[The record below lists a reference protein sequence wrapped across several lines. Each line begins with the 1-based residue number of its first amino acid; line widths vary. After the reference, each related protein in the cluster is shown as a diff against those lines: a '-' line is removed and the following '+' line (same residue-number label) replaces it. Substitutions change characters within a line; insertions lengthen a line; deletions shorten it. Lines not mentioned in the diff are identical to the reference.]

1 MAYTG
6 LAYGG
11 NAGVSP
17 PGETRTRQPYEDH
30 WANIRA
36 RSDYYES
43 PEGQREMYERSLQ
56 QQEQQRRMYDSQT
69 ARQSQERKYGVLSG
83 LVSGMGG
90 GFGGGMQPFGISV
103 GKTGQFTRS

>member
-69 ARQSQERKYGVLSG
+69 ARQSQERKYGVLDG
-83 LVSGMGG
+83 LIKKMGQG
-90 GFGGGMQPFGISV
+90 DGMQSLGFSV
-103 GKTGQFTRS
+103 SNTGQFTRH

>member
-17 PGETRTRQPYEDH
+17 PSAAYNPDHLEDH
-30 WANIRA
+30 WAKIRA

-69 ARQSQERKYGVLSG
+69 ARQAQERKYGVLAG
-83 LVSGMGG
+83 LVSGMGS
-90 GFGGGMQPFGISV
+90 GMQPIGISV
-103 GKTGQFTRS
+103 GKTGQFARS